1 MDRSEIWDGREDKGW
16 QQESY
21 QVKKRSYVNEM
32 ARDASGADDLY
43 GHIPN
48 LAATTATSDNTSA
61 YLDTSEARILQ
72 PCGGNRFFGPRFY
85 IGSKTNV
92 DE

>member
-1 MDRSEIWDGREDKGW
+1 MTAGIVPG
-16 QQESY
+16 
-21 QVKKRSYVNEM
+21 KKKKLNEM

-48 LAATTATSDNTSA
+48 LTATTATSDNTPA

-72 PCGGNRFFGPRFY
+72 PCGGNRFFGPRFH
-85 IGSKTNV
+85 IGSKPM
-92 DE
+92 